1 MNNLK
6 QSVSQRNLN
15 GKKQE
20 QDSNGANEAQEER
33 LVVGVDFGT
42 TYSGVAVVYSGQP
55 DDVDIIKT
63 YVAFSTFY
71 AFVTHRKK
79 LKIPNIAGLEAMA

>member
-1 MNNLK
+1 MNNLR
-6 QSVSQRNLN
+6 QSVSQLNLN

-20 QDSNGANEAQEER
+20 QDSNGVNEPREER
-33 LVVGVDFGT
+33 LVIGVDFGT

-63 YVAFSTFY
+63 YVAFPTHCV
-71 AFVTHRKK
+71 FVKPRTK
-79 LKIPNIAGLEAMA
+79 LSMPCIAGREAMA